1 MPYTGDFPKS
11 GPAATALERAN
22 RALLTPLFD
31 VAEREPYAA
40 SILRARRARGAGE
53 DGLLALLTYW
63 DSVHPGSEIGT
74 TRYRW
79 LVTHRYVEIPRWA
92 GSPGQWT
99 PWRPAEQAV
108 MGDPL
113 DFESRLSIPTIV
125 TDCGELLAELA
136 DAADGEVAA
145 RARAHLTE
153 AEPVMRREFA
163 SFVMASHA
171 WSDTFALWCLA
182 QRPLLFERLH
192 PLALAIA
199 TCYSATAIERGGT
212 VRGTRFPF
220 HEVPLV
226 SASAQLASALLAL
239 GEDLPL
245 VASLVDFVGRERRPS
260 GGWGDGDGP
269 DDVLTT
275 LVAFDLLLHIDPT
288 FDPDPT
294 IDFLSGRQEESGIW
308 RCYGPEVP
316 WLTAAVADALASAQR
331 GFADR
336 YRWPH
341 PRGNRD
347 HKTRLPSYAWFE
359 LLARLFTTLPGLAT
373 AETELAFL
381 DLAGFRAFN
390 NARGQEAGD
399 AVLAAFAAELA
410 RLDGATAIRDGGD
423 EFLVLGAPTR
433 TELARDLDAFRRAW
447 PGVFRARFGTATE
460 VVAPRVLV
468 RRARGIELRQARE
481 TLGRRIGSLK
491 DRGQPGPEGL
501 LVEV

>member
-1 MPYTGDFPKS
+1 M
-11 GPAATALERAN
+11 ALERAN

-31 VAEREPYAA
+31 VTQREPYAA
-40 SILRARRARGAGE
+40 SILRARRSRGAGG
-53 DGLLALLTYW
+53 DVRALLAYW
-63 DSVHPGSEIGT
+63 DSVHPGSEVGT

-79 LVTHRYVEIPRWA
+79 LVSHRHVEIPRWA
-92 GSPGQWT
+92 GSPQQWT

-108 MGDPL
+108 MGDPF
-113 DFESRLSIPTIV
+113 DFELRLSIPTIV

-136 DAADGEVAA
+136 DGTDDALAA
-145 RARAHLTE
+145 RARARLAE

-163 SFVMASHA
+163 KFVMADHI

-182 QRPLLFERLH
+182 QRPRLFERLH
-192 PLALAIA
+192 PLAFAIA
-199 TCYSATAIERGGT
+199 TCYSATAIERGGR

-226 SASAQLASALLAL
+226 SASAQLASALLSL

-245 VASLVDFVGRERRPS
+245 VASLVEFVERERRPS
-260 GGWGDGDGP
+260 GGWGDGPGP

-288 FDPDPT
+288 FDPAPT
-294 IDFLSGRQEESGIW
+294 IGFLSGRQEESGVW

-316 WLTAAVADALASAQR
+316 WLTATIADALASAQR
-331 GFADR
+331 TFADR

-341 PRGNRD
+341 TRGNRD

-359 LLARLFTTLPGLAT
+359 LLSRLFATLPGLAT
-373 AETELAFL
+373 AETDVAFL

-399 AVLAAFAAELA
+399 TVLAAFAAELA

-433 TELARDLDAFRRAW
+433 TGLARDLNTFRHAW
-447 PGVFRARFGTATE
+447 AGVFRDRFGTATD
-460 VVAPRVLV
+460 VVTARILV
-468 RRARGIELRQARE
+468 RRTRGIELRQARE
-481 TLGRRIGSLK
+481 TLGRAIGLLK
-491 DRGQPGPEGL
+491 DRDKPGPEGL